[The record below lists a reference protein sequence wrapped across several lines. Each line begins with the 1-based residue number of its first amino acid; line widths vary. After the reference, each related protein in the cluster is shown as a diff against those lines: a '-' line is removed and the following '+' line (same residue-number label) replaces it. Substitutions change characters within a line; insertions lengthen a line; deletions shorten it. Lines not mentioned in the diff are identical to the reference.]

1 MKSLRWWQFVLA
13 AVLITGLGVSSFGQQ
28 SHGLAVKVLGQSPA
42 ETKTDL
48 QVICLFRSS
57 PGNTLNGSLVETNE
71 KLHGVIDQIRK
82 SNVFDGE
89 LGETI
94 LLTPPDGTLG
104 AKKLLIIGLGDS
116 ETFTPERMYL
126 VGKIAWREANRLGIA
141 HPFFAPTVID
151 GGVTKYTTGE
161 VAEQVVRGFS
171 DALASE
177 EMLRAGKE
185 GGSVSVVDFTYLA
198 GVKHAA
204 DTQSGID
211 RALGKSTPSPQ

>member
-1 MKSLRWWQFVLA
+1 MV
-13 AVLITGLGVSSFGQQ
+13 
-28 SHGLAVKVLGQSPA
+28 
-42 ETKTDL
+42 
-48 QVICLFRSS
+48 
-57 PGNTLNGSLVETNE
+57 
-71 KLHGVIDQIRK
+71 
-82 SNVFDGE
+82 
-89 LGETI
+89 
-94 LLTPPDGTLG
+94 LTPAPGTLG
-104 AKKLLIIGLGDS
+104 AKRVLIIGLGDS
-116 ETFTPERMYL
+116 AGFSPARRYL
-126 VGKIAWREANRLGIA
+126 VGKIAWREANRLGVA